1 MAQTMNMQRKILGN
15 GNGFGNGNEMRL
27 TLAKCQIEKCCA
39 KGSAA
44 DTREPEEEPVENQ
57 IKC

>member
-1 MAQTMNMQRKILGN
+1 MNMQRKILGNGN